1 MSLRLIRSIRLRFGA
16 VKLLSGDGDH
26 RPYRVSSLNIRNLLR
41 SDAQNWSTNRGRDE
55 PPAHP
60 IDSFSIRGSKIAIG
74 RWRPSPLPGFKLEHL
89 DLRLDLIPKTG
100 QPNRG
105 RDDRLG
111 RPIDSFTAR
120 GSKISIGRWG
130 PSPLPGFKPEHLS
143 IPSPENAGQTL
154 GLFGWPADASHQNWS
169 NLPS

>member
-1 MSLRLIRSIRLRFGA
+1 MKDKVQEQALEAVRLSRPEDYDGHTGFDRMTPSQRLAWLDEATMFVFNQGA
-16 VKLLSGDGDH
+16 ATK
-26 RPYRVSSLNIRNLLR
+26 
-41 SDAQNWSTNRGRDE
+41 
-55 PPAHP
+55 
-60 IDSFSIRGSKIAIG
+60 K
-74 RWRPSPLPGFKLEHL
+74 
-89 DLRLDLIPKTG
+89 KTG

-120 GSKISIGRWG
+120 GSKIAIGRWR
-130 PSPLPGFKPEHLS
+130 PSPLPGFTPQPPNT
-143 IPSPENAGQTL
+143 PSPENAGQTL